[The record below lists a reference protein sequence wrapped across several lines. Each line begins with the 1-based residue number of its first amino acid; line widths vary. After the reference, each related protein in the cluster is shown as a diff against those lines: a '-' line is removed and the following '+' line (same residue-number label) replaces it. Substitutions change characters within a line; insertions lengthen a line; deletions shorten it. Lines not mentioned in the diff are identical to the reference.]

1 MSCDQLYFIAN
12 FKYKQMLIT
21 KSLAMTS
28 YDSPSLNT
36 LLRLCMIP
44 WTINS
49 SRMSDDF
56 GRSQLSRSWGL
67 LIIPL
72 ATGSSKKKKA

>member
-12 FKYKQMLIT
+12 FKYKQMFIT

-28 YDSPSLNT
+28 YDSPFLNT
-36 LLRLCMIP
+36 WLRLCMIP

-72 ATGSSKKKKA
+72 ATGSSKNKA